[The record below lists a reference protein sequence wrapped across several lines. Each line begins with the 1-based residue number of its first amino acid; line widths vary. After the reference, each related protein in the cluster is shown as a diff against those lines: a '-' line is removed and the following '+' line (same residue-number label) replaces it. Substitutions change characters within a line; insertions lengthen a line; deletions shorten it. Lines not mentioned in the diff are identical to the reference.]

1 MADYNINAVTRRIV
15 FSGSAGTGPY
25 AFTFEVLDQTDLA
38 VYFNAV
44 KLTLTT
50 DYTVSVAANGTGSVT
65 IVTGTNVPST
75 PVTADQI
82 TIVGARDI
90 ERTTDFVTAGDLRAA
105 ALNEQLD
112 GQIIMVQQISEE
124 SKRAMRAPVYDPALV
139 EDGGVVDMELP
150 TKASRAG
157 NYLAFDTD
165 GNPTVGVEI
174 GVFRGNWA
182 ASTAY
187 ALRDIVKDT
196 TNNNIYI
203 ATTAHTSS
211 GSLPISSNADVAK
224 WALIV
229 DAAAAATSATN
240 AANSAAAAATS
251 ETNAATS
258 ASNAATS
265 ETNAGTS
272 ETNAASSA
280 SAASTSATNASNSA
294 SAASTSASNAS
305 TSETNAASSASAAST
320 SATNAASSASAAS
333 TSATNASNSASA
345 ASTSASNAATSET
358 NAAASAASAEA
369 AAASVY
375 WNFDTSTTMADP
387 GTGDVRFN
395 NATIASVTQVAVSA
409 SSASTGN
416 PDVSDFVAAWDD
428 STSTTK
434 GYIVIREAGAPGTT
448 IVFAISGT
456 ITDNTTWLQI
466 PVTHVS
472 SAGTLSASDD
482 LYFSFSRTGD
492 AGLGSGD
499 LLAANNLSDVADAAT
514 ARSNLSAAASGANTD
529 ITSLGSIST
538 ADLNGGTIDGAVIG
552 GSSAAAGSF
561 TTLSASS
568 PISAADGSAAAP
580 SITNTGDTNTGIF
593 FPAADTVGVAVGGT
607 EVWRYGSNPTTAK
620 NLIINGAISVA
631 QRGTSFTSYGATHNA
646 YSLDQYKIAV
656 AGSASAR
663 WTVTQESSGGVSG
676 NAKWLK
682 ALVTTADTPGAA
694 EGQAIIQRPEGQSIQ
709 ALRRDGGG
717 TKAATYSFDVIVH
730 ADGGSGLSFPV
741 SLPVVFI
748 IHDNV
753 TDREIVSDVSVAAAD
768 TWERVT
774 VSFPEDTSGGG
785 PVNTSSAGSSV
796 GITLAAGS
804 NYVITADTWQNN
816 TNVTL
821 KTSSSDNFADATN
834 NYVGFTEVQLEVG
847 SVATD
852 FEHEDY
858 GTTLAKCLRYF
869 ERIKPTVADARFP
882 GGALTSSSSAG
893 QHVLPFLVQKRAVPT
908 VTGTAA
914 ATFAWVEG
922 DATEQALTGISYV
935 VTDLTCTTVVCVLS
949 SAATGGGH
957 LKRDGSDTTHID
969 ASAEL

>member
-82 TIVGARDI
+82 TIVGARDV

-150 TKASRAG
+150 AKASRAG

-203 ATTAHTSS
+203 ATAAHTSS

-240 AANSAAAAATS
+240 AANSATAAATS

-280 SAASTSATNASNSA
+280 SGAATSATNASNSA

-416 PDVSDFVAAWDD
+416 PDVSDFVVAWDD

-529 ITSLGSIST
+529 ITSLTLG
-538 ADLNGGTIDGAVIG
+538 D
-552 GSSAAAGSF
+552 GSSG
-561 TTLSASS
+561 
-568 PISAADGSAAAP
+568 AP
-580 SITNTGDTNTGIF
+580 ALANTGDTNTGIF

-620 NLIINGAISVA
+620 NLIINGAMRVA
-631 QRGTSFTSYGATHNA
+631 QRGTSFTALTDA
-646 YSLDQYKIAV
+646 YCLDQFIYIKDASTAV
-656 AGSASAR
+656 ID
-663 WTVTQESSGGVSG
+663 VTQSTDVPSGEGFGKS
-676 NAKWLK
+676 LK
-682 ALVTTADTPGAA
+682 IDVTTADASIDANDLAKIQTSIEAQNLTQLKYGSAGA
-694 EGQAIIQRPEGQSIQ
+694 Q
-709 ALRRDGGG
+709 
-717 TKAATYSFDVIVH
+717 TMT
-730 ADGGSGLSFPV
+730 LSFWIKSTKTGTFNAFAYQPDGNRFYNASYTV
-741 SLPVVFI
+741 
-748 IHDNV
+748 NV
-753 TDREIVSDVSVAAAD
+753 TDTWEHKTVTISGDSGGTINDDTGTGLSVGWTLIAGTNWTGSAD
-768 TWERVT
+768 TWSGNADYA
-774 VSFPEDTSGGG
+774 VSSYSMLD
-785 PVNTSSAGSSV
+785 NTANNIY
-796 GITLAAGS
+796 ITG
-804 NYVITADTWQNN
+804 
-816 TNVTL
+816 
-821 KTSSSDNFADATN
+821 
-834 NYVGFTEVQLEVG
+834 VQLEVG

-852 FEHEDY
+852 FEHEAIS
-858 GTTLAKCLRYF
+858 TTLAKCQRYF
-869 ERIKPTVADARFP
+869 ERLDYN
-882 GGALTSSSSAG
+882 GASAESIG
-893 QHVLPFLVQKRAVPT
+893 V
-908 VTGTAA
+908 GTAA
-914 ATFAWVEG
+914 STSSV
-922 DATEQALTGISYV
+922 I
-935 VTDLTCTTVVCVLS
+935 CVIPYRRNP
-949 SAATGGGH
+949 AAYTPPAITWADIRS
-957 LKRDGSDTTHID
+957 KRDGLLAATDWWAVSDRAMS
-969 ASAEL
+969 ASETAYRQALRDVPQNFASPADVVWPTKPA

>member
-1 MADYNINAVTRRIV
+1 MADYNINAVTRRV
-15 FSGSAGTGPY
+15 AFSGSAGTGPY

-75 PVTADQI
+75 PVAADQI

-174 GVFRGNWA
+174 GVFRGDWA

-196 TNNNIYI
+196 TNDNIYI
-203 ATTAHTSS
+203 ATAAHTSS
-211 GSLPISSNADVAK
+211 GSLPISSNTDVAK

-240 AANSAAAAATS
+240 AANSATAAATS
-251 ETNAATS
+251 ATNAATS
-258 ASNAATS
+258 ATNAATS

-280 SAASTSATNASNSA
+280 SGAATSATNASNSA
-294 SAASTSASNAS
+294 SSASTSASNAS

-345 ASTSASNAATSET
+345 ASTSASNAATSAT

-514 ARSNLSAAASGANTD
+514 ARSNLGAAASGANTD
-529 ITSLGSIST
+529 ITSL
-538 ADLNGGTIDGAVIG
+538 
-552 GSSAAAGSF
+552 
-561 TTLSASS
+561 TL
-568 PISAADGSAAAP
+568 ADGSSSAP
-580 SITNTGDTNTGIF
+580 ALANTGDTNTGIF

-620 NLIINGAISVA
+620 NLIQNGAMTVS
-631 QRGTSFTSYGATHNA
+631 QRGTSFTGLGTAAA
-646 YSLDQYKIAV
+646 YTLDRWKLDINGSPQARVTITQDTDVPSGQGFASSLKID
-656 AGSASAR
+656 
-663 WTVTQESSGGVSG
+663 
-676 NAKWLK
+676 
-682 ALVTTADTPGAA
+682 VTTAESAVAA
-694 EGQAIIQRPEGQSIQ
+694 GETFHVFQNIEAQNLQLLAYNTASAKTM
-709 ALRRDGGG
+709 ALSFWFKSPKSG
-717 TKAATYSFDVIVH
+717 THCVTIDNQ
-730 ADGGSGLSFPV
+730 DGGSTY
-741 SLPVVFI
+741 I
-748 IHDNV
+748 
-753 TDREIVSDVSVAAAD
+753 REFTVASAD
-768 TWERVT
+768 TWEKHSVT
-774 VSFPEDTSGGG
+774 FPGDT
-785 PVNTSSAGSSV
+785 
-796 GITLAAGS
+796 AAGINNDNGTGLTLIFPLINGTTYQGTANTWTGSGTQWSTS
-804 NYVITADTWQNN
+804 NQQNLLDNTANNIYIT
-816 TNVTL
+816 
-821 KTSSSDNFADATN
+821 
-834 NYVGFTEVQLEVG
+834 GVQLEVG
-847 SVATD
+847 EVATD
-852 FEHEDY
+852 FENEEY
-858 GTTLAKCLRYF
+858 GTTLAKCQRYF
-869 ERIKPTVADARFP
+869 ERISGRDNYQLAAAGYALSTTQGEFVPPWLVEKRASPTISYSGNIYLRGDSGGTTYAATNVVATFSTRDHSSLTVTVAS
-882 GGALTSSSSAG
+882 GLTIG
-893 QHVLPFLVQKRAVPT
+893 RCYLLQ
-908 VTGTAA
+908 TGNT
-914 ATFAWVEG
+914 TSDYF
-922 DATEQALTGISYV
+922 QA
-935 VTDLTCTTVVCVLS
+935 D
-949 SAATGGGH
+949 
-957 LKRDGSDTTHID
+957 
-969 ASAEL
+969 AEL

>member
-280 SAASTSATNASNSA
+280 SGASTSATNASNSA

-375 WNFDTSTTMADP
+375 WNFDTSTTMAEP

-529 ITSLGSIST
+529 ITSLRELVTAATSGIVESNANFIDTCLVGPAVDGKAWLGKFENGSVWSSLMLATVETSGSDAQVNIWDLT
-538 ADLNGGTIDGAVIG
+538 AGTLASATPLATLTLTGATPTSIAASMGYVIVGTSDQGFHIVDPHG
-552 GSSAAAGSF
+552 GSWAER
-561 TTLSASS
+561 
-568 PISAADGSAAAP
+568 
-580 SITNTGDTNTGIF
+580 
-593 FPAADTVGVAVGGT
+593 TVG
-607 EVWRYGSNPTTAK
+607 W
-620 NLIINGAISVA
+620 
-631 QRGTSFTSYGATHNA
+631 
-646 YSLDQYKIAV
+646 
-656 AGSASAR
+656 
-663 WTVTQESSGGVSG
+663 
-676 NAKWLK
+676 
-682 ALVTTADTPGAA
+682 
-694 EGQAIIQRPEGQSIQ
+694 
-709 ALRRDGGG
+709 
-717 TKAATYSFDVIVH
+717 
-730 ADGGSGLSFPV
+730 
-741 SLPVVFI
+741 
-748 IHDNV
+748 
-753 TDREIVSDVSVAAAD
+753 
-768 TWERVT
+768 
-774 VSFPEDTSGGG
+774 
-785 PVNTSSAGSSV
+785 
-796 GITLAAGS
+796 
-804 NYVITADTWQNN
+804 
-816 TNVTL
+816 
-821 KTSSSDNFADATN
+821 
-834 NYVGFTEVQLEVG
+834 
-847 SVATD
+847 
-852 FEHEDY
+852 
-858 GTTLAKCLRYF
+858 
-869 ERIKPTVADARFP
+869 P
-882 GGALTSSSSAG
+882 GGEQLSWG
-893 QHVLPFLVQKRAVPT
+893 YRPFAEDFDRIRRCVRCCSGWWFECCSQF
-908 VTGTAA
+908 TGPRYYPH
-914 ATFAWVEG
+914 WV
-922 DATEQALTGISYV
+922 
-935 VTDLTCTTVVCVLS
+935 
-949 SAATGGGH
+949 
-957 LKRDGSDTTHID
+957 
-969 ASAEL
+969 AS